1 LISKYNTNNLS
12 SASKEIK
19 SGRRPK
25 AKKGRVREA
34 MLNLLAQQPYSLTD
48 LSRILKV
55 SKPTIS
61 YHLYEFS
68 NKGIIEGA
76 GVKAGKGV
84 MNSKLYVLKK
94 GVDYQIPSTES
105 DHYYLEQLSGI
116 YEDIKLEWTSDENI
130 KTEEIAIKFLYQL
143 FRILRHTTRTRHHD
157 ILFKYGFR
165 TGNEIISKS
174 IKGNTLSERLESIN
188 KYMKKTNLANLE
200 LTRGQEAYHA
210 NWTFECLG
218 CFNARENGGPVCSF
232 TKGVIEGILTHFFNR
247 KYSLSDRRIAG
258 AEYKICNYQVIKTK
272 KSMNKDYSGL

>member
-1 LISKYNTNNLS
+1 LSNT
-12 SASKEIK
+12 SKEMK

-34 MLNLLAQQPYSLTD
+34 ILNLLAQQPYSLTD

-68 NKGIIEGA
+68 SKGVIEGA

-94 GVDYQIPSTES
+94 GINYQMPSAES

-116 YEDIKLEWTSDENI
+116 YEDIKLEWTSGEDI
-130 KTEEIAIKFLYQL
+130 KTEEIVTKFLYQT
-143 FRILRHTTRTRHHD
+143 FRILRHTTRTRHHY

-165 TGNEIISKS
+165 IGNEIIAKS

-188 KYMKKTNLANLE
+188 KYFKESNLANLQ
-200 LTRGQEAYHA
+200 LAKSQEKYHA

-232 TKGVIEGILTHFFNR
+232 TKGIIEGTLSHFFSR
-247 KYSLSDRRIAG
+247 KYSLSDIQIEG
-258 AEYKICNYQVIKTK
+258 NEYKVCKYQIIKRK
-272 KSMNKDYSGL
+272 INMNVPIRDFEQYNKNI